1 MFTPLNWFVKRSV
14 GWPFCCTCFVNHL
27 SKCVKKGGKGE
38 GREEGREEGGRGGG
52 RGGGRADR
60 FLDGPVWEP
69 EGVTEVTEVVDVT
82 EQLVFQLLVPHHR
95 HGTVLDTPGN
105 TNGRLGE
112 WKHGIIITSDT
123 NAVDTKQNTN
133 TPNGY
138 SEILYLRIP
147 GVCM

>member
-1 MFTPLNWFVKRSV
+1 MAILLYR
-14 GWPFCCTCFVNHL
+14 FVNCL
-27 SKCVKKGGKGE
+27 SKCAKKGGKG
-38 GREEGREEGGRGGG
+38 GRK
-52 RGGGRADR
+52 GGGRADR

-147 GVCM
+147 GVCMRIRGTHIH